1 VGAQFHRA
9 PLRRGFAAFAQPDW
23 GVARLPVATIAQSG
37 YNSRV
42 SVTRLPTR
50 PQSELAEAGQSLDD
64 LEELGDDAIIAQ
76 QTAAHA
82 PQPRAIVS
90 EESRSVVIS
99 DHPRARDTQPPR
111 SAFPKSTAEPTLI
124 IRDRRRLDEMRQQ
137 IVERQAR
144 QSKSR
149 RSRSLY
155 VWGGLGLAAFVLG
168 GIVAFLATDSHADAP
183 LSAADGAGAPA
194 PGRAEA
200 QMAPPHAAAAPT
212 TRALA
217 TSAPGQ
223 AAPAVRLDDLPVEPA
238 KKK

>member
-1 VGAQFHRA
+1 VGDSAARGARDHR
-9 PLRRGFAAFAQPDW
+9 LGGR
-23 GVARLPVATIAQSG
+23 ARLASAPWLAGITRSR
-37 YNSRV
+37 YNRNV

-50 PQSELAEAGQSLDD
+50 PEPGEPESLDD

-99 DHPRARDTQPPR
+99 EHPQGRKTEPPR
-111 SAFPKSTAEPTLI
+111 SAFPKTTAEPTLI

-137 IVERQAR
+137 IVERQVR
-144 QSKSR
+144 NNKNR

-155 VWGGLGLAAFVLG
+155 IWGALGLAAFVLG
-168 GIVAFLATDSHADAP
+168 GIVAFLATDSHSDAP
-183 LSAADGAGAPA
+183 LPAADVAA
-194 PGRAEA
+194 PGRVEA
-200 QMAPPHAAAAPT
+200 QVVLPHAPAAPNT
-212 TRALA
+212 ARVVA
-217 TSAPGQ
+217 SSSPGQ